1 MIKNINL
8 KFNISYKNLIRISYL
23 FLVII
28 FIIGSYWLYG
38 FLQKN
43 IFNIITQSEEIV
55 ILKKEIKTEVVNILS
70 FEKIIKH
77 LEEKQKKPITDISKT
92 KDIFYKLTT
101 EPEVVKEPEIIIET
115 IIPQTTT
122 EEVVVP
128 TPIN

>member
-1 MIKNINL
+1 
-8 KFNISYKNLIRISYL
+8 
-23 FLVII
+23 LVII

-77 LEEKQKKPITDISKT
+77 LEEKQKKPSTDISKT
-92 KDIFYKLTT
+92 KDIFYKLTS
-101 EPEVVKEPEIIIET
+101 EPEIVKEPEILIET
-115 IIPQTTT
+115 ITPQITT
-122 EEVVVP
+122 EETTTP
-128 TPIN
+128 SPIN